1 MISLVFNSSGLTAPM
16 LTLLSSYFQNFG
28 ASLESG
34 ARASEDTLA
43 SSPVIPV
50 NSLAIAAVDA
60 PIENVGA
67 TT

>member
-1 MISLVFNSSGLTAPM
+1 
-16 LTLLSSYFQNFG
+16 
-28 ASLESG
+28 LESG

-67 TT
+67 TTGKQFEEGEILTMAS